1 MRLLFFWLVYCLAT
15 AYSFLF
21 SIDGNFLLNDG
32 TFFETMD
39 IPLESFQHNFP
50 ELCPKLRQ
58 ALPYVYELTINR
70 MTESYSAAYY
80 F

>member
-15 AYSFLF
+15 ACSFLF

-50 ELCPKLRQ
+50 EHARNFGKLCLMFM
-58 ALPYVYELTINR
+58 N
-70 MTESYSAAYY
+70 
-80 F
+80 